1 MHVLVTGAAG
11 FLGRAVCQV
20 LADHAHQVT
29 ALTRRAHRPLPGAH
43 RQLMVDLQEHWQL
56 QTLRLEDNVDAVC
69 HLAALTRVR
78 DSRADPIGYFA
89 TNVGGTVHSLEAVT
103 GFKPIPVVLTSTSAV
118 YQPGYSGKLD
128 EDTETSPW
136 SSPYA
141 ASKLAAEQ
149 AAHWWA
155 ETGAGGVTVL
165 RFFNLAGAVD
175 GHGDPDR
182 TRIIPAALQ
191 AAAGHIPYLT
201 VNGNGTAT
209 RDYTHVLDAAEA
221 VRLALDT
228 TRTGKTRTYN
238 VGTGQGVS
246 VTDIIAA
253 AEQATGRAIP
263 VERRQPAAE
272 AHTLIADA
280 RRIRQDLGWEHTRS
294 DVATLIGDAWAA
306 TSR

>member
-1 MHVLVTGAAG
+1 MRVLVTGASG
-11 FLGRAVCQV
+11 FLGRAVCKH
-20 LADHAHQVT
+20 LTDHGHQVT
-29 ALTRRAHRPLPGAH
+29 AHTHHPHRHLPGAH
-43 RQLMVDLQEHWQL
+43 TQLMVDLRDNWQL
-56 QTLRLEDNVDAVC
+56 RDMQLRVDAVC
-69 HLAALTRVR
+69 HLAAVTRVR
-78 DSRADPIGYFA
+78 DSRHDPLGYFD
-89 TNVGGTVHSLEAVT
+89 TNVGGTVKILQAVA
-103 GFKPIPVVLTSTSAV
+103 GRNPVRLVLASTSAV
-118 YQPGYSGKLD
+118 YRPGYTGKLD

-141 ASKLAAEQ
+141 ASKLGAEQ

-175 GHGDPDR
+175 GHGDRDQ
-182 TRIIPAALQ
+182 TRIIPATMQ
-191 AAAGHIPYLT
+191 AAAGLIPYLT

-228 TRTGKTRTYN
+228 TRVGETRTYN
-238 VGTGQGVS
+238 VGTGNGI
-246 VTDIIAA
+246 TIADIIAT
-253 AEQATGRAIP
+253 AEKVTGRPIP
-263 VERRQPAAE
+263 VEHRPAAAE

-280 RRIRQDLGWEHTRS
+280 RRIRQDLGWQHTRS
-294 DVATLIGDAWAA
+294 DLATLVGDAWAA